1 MPIFASGLGLVL
13 FDTAY
18 FVWIV
23 SELFGAVLVPRLRRR
38 GGATRVK
45 RDRGSGALIIF
56 TVLVSIIIALS
67 LGYAGVG
74 PLPDW
79 VFYPGI
85 FLMLL
90 GVLVRQWAIAVL
102 GRFFSLTVRVAEDH
116 RVVEQGPY
124 RLVRHPSYTGVLIT
138 FIGLALAVQSRGRA
152 TRPARSLQHLI
163 RLPDDSRRESTIVR
177 TRRRLRELQET
188 HETAHTV
195 HHLVALKVRRDL
207 VTVPS
212 IKLELEDGSELLTC
226 TLQM

>member
-1 MPIFASGLGLVL
+1 MRLFSLVFYRFAWKGLVLVLVALPVFASGLGLVL

-23 SELFGAVLVPRLRRR
+23 SELFGAVLVPRLRPR
-38 GGATRVK
+38 GATRVT

-56 TVLVSIIIALS
+56 TVFVSIILALS

-90 GVLVRQWAIAVL
+90 GVVVRQWAIAVL

-116 RVVEQGPY
+116 RVVVKGPY

-138 FIGLALAVQSRGRA
+138 FIGLALAVQSSGALLVLLAVFGVSDGYRMCVEVGVLVSDCGR
-152 TRPARSLQHLI
+152 
-163 RLPDDSRRESTIVR
+163 
-177 TRRRLRELQET
+177 
-188 HETAHTV
+188 
-195 HHLVALKVRRDL
+195 
-207 VTVPS
+207 
-212 IKLELEDGSELLTC
+212 
-226 TLQM
+226 

>member
-1 MPIFASGLGLVL
+1 MPIFASGLGLIL
-13 FDTAY
+13 FDAAY
-18 FVWIV
+18 FVWIA

-38 GGATRVK
+38 GRATRVK

-116 RVVEQGPY
+116 RVVVKGPY
-124 RLVRHPSYTGVLIT
+124 RLVRHPSYAGVLIT
-138 FIGLALAVQSRGRA
+138 FIGLALAVQSWGALLVLLTVFGVSYGYRMRVEE
-152 TRPARSLQHLI
+152 RVLQ
-163 RLPDDSRRESTIVR
+163 
-177 TRRRLRELQET
+177 
-188 HETAHTV
+188 
-195 HHLVALKVRRDL
+195 
-207 VTVPS
+207 
-212 IKLELEDGSELLTC
+212 SELGQDYAEYMKRTKRLIPF
-226 TLQM
+226 LI

>member
-1 MPIFASGLGLVL
+1 MLNLVALPVFASGLGLVL

-38 GGATRVK
+38 GRATRVK
-45 RDRGSGALIIF
+45 KDRGSGALIIF
-56 TVLVSIIIALS
+56 TVLVSIILALS

-90 GVLVRQWAIAVL
+90 GVFLRQWAIAVL

-116 RVVEQGPY
+116 RVIDKGPY
-124 RLVRHPSYTGVLIT
+124 RLVRHPSYSGVLIT
-138 FIGLALAVQSRGRA
+138 FIGLSLAVQSLGALLVLLSVFVVSYGYRMRVEEKALLAELGEDYSNYMKR
-152 TRPARSLQHLI
+152 TKRLI
-163 RLPDDSRRESTIVR
+163 PYI
-177 TRRRLRELQET
+177 
-188 HETAHTV
+188 
-195 HHLVALKVRRDL
+195 
-207 VTVPS
+207 
-212 IKLELEDGSELLTC
+212 I
-226 TLQM
+226 

>member
-1 MPIFASGLGLVL
+1 LPVFASGLGLVL

-38 GGATRVK
+38 GRATRVK
-45 RDRGSGALIIF
+45 KDRGSGALIIF
-56 TVLVSIIIALS
+56 TVLVSIILALS

-85 FLMLL
+85 FLMIL

-116 RVVEQGPY
+116 RVVVKGPY

-138 FIGLALAVQSRGRA
+138 FIGLALAVQSSGALLVLLAVFGVSYGYRMRVEEWVLLSELGQDYA
-152 TRPARSLQHLI
+152 
-163 RLPDDSRRESTIVR
+163 EYVKR
-177 TRRRLRELQET
+177 TRRLIPFL
-188 HETAHTV
+188 
-195 HHLVALKVRRDL
+195 
-207 VTVPS
+207 
-212 IKLELEDGSELLTC
+212 I
-226 TLQM
+226 